1 MDNLLGFGRFHH
13 FQIWVVQTV
22 VAILGKEVQTVVCS
36 SKSIYTGRKKF
47 AKYEILRHSTTYVKY
62 LETLTIFRYI

>member
-22 VAILGKEVQTVVCS
+22 VAILGKEVQPVVYS
-36 SKSIYTGRKKF
+36 SKRKTKF
-47 AKYEILRHSTTYVKY
+47 DDIPLQIIFGNFDYIL
-62 LETLTIFRYI
+62 LCIIFGELLFN